1 MNKSYT
7 KEYTDKQVAP
17 AQVSFKAP
25 KFDVQINFSGAP
37 DTSKMNKLSEEDVD
51 RLLTVIPATKL
62 SQGRAVLEAMD
73 ERDKATETYKKNL
86 SMARLTAS
94 LEKEER
100 GLGSD
105 KDREAWAL
113 TQENVIEARAAE
125 LDAIL
130 KVKLEEY
137 KYQYLEDLFISAR
150 KQANKYEKELD
161 ANMQSARYTR

>member
-1 MNKSYT
+1 MAKDEKYNI
-7 KEYTDKQVAP
+7 
-17 AQVSFKAP
+17 
-25 KFDVQINFSGAP
+25 QIEFTGAP

-62 SQGRAVLEAMD
+62 AQGRQVLLMMD
-73 ERDKATETYKKNL
+73 ERDKAAERFKKAL
-86 SMARLTAS
+86 AVARLTAS

-113 TQENVIEARAAE
+113 TQPNVQQAKEEE
-125 LDAIL
+125 LDAVL

-137 KYQYLEDLFISAR
+137 KYQYLDDLFISAR
-150 KQANKYEKELD
+150 KQANKYEKAID
-161 ANMQSARYTR
+161 AEMQSARYTR